1 MATGDGGGDFGF
13 PFTPYASQQ
22 TLMRGLHEV
31 LEESNVAVFESPT
44 GTGKSLSVI
53 CNTPQSLATILIPF

>member
-1 MATGDGGGDFGF
+1 MATGDGGRDFGF

-53 CNTPQSLATILIPF
+53 CKSPL